1 MTSHEHE
8 AKNIPLDE
16 RVAYATVVGSMA
28 AADDV
33 VVPAEL
39 DRLKSLCRE
48 LGLPDAETQKVI
60 VTAEGRNSVAAR
72 RAMTHLA
79 GSDLRFTLYTDC
91 LLLAYADDTVAKA
104 EREMLD
110 GIAKAL
116 RIDDDRAKLLEEY
129 VSVARQAARPG
140 ADGDEAKAR
149 AEAIASKLA
158 ALGIPVGAVALT
170 SAAWLSVAGIT
181 TGLAA
186 VGAGLG
192 IATGF
197 GAVVGLGVGTL
208 YGVRWLHHKLV
219 QRSPDELKY
228 RYMQPDATIT
238 LREGCD
244 EFHSSIPGL
253 VTEDKVQ
260 SDKVK
265 KLFES
270 HDRCHVVFGCDTTLA
285 NEGFI
290 DTWTIFG
297 SDVDIKDYVDYLRTA
312 EIKQIFQEAGY
323 VRSLLESIKSSPRL
337 FEVFM
342 NARAMKKRWPFAG
355 SDAYLDTPLKD
366 IREEFGIV
374 LV

>member
-1 MTSHEHE
+1 MAHEHE
-8 AKNIPLDE
+8 ARNIPLAE

-33 VVPAEL
+33 VAPAEL
-39 DRLKSLCRE
+39 DKLKSLCKA
-48 LGLPDAETQKVI
+48 LGLPDGETQKVI
-60 VTAEGRNSVAAR
+60 VTAESRNGVAAQ
-72 RAMTHLA
+72 RAMTRLA
-79 GSDLRFTLYTDC
+79 QSDLRFTLYTDC
-91 LLLAYADDTVAKA
+91 LLLAYADETVVKQ
-104 EREMLD
+104 EREMLQ

-116 RIDDDRAKLLEEY
+116 QIDEAKAKLLEEY
-129 VSVARQAARPG
+129 VTVAREAARPD
-140 ADGDEAKAR
+140 ADHQVAKAR
-149 AEAIASKLA
+149 AEELASELA
-158 ALGIPVGAVALT
+158 AVGIPVGAVALT
-170 SAAWLSVAGIT
+170 SAAWLSAAGIT

-197 GAVVGLGVGTL
+197 GAIVGLGVGTL

-228 RYMQPDATIT
+228 KYMHPDAAMT
-238 LREGCD
+238 LREGAE
-244 EFHSSIPGL
+244 EFHSTIPGL
-253 VTEDKVQ
+253 LTEDKIQ

-265 KLFES
+265 ELFKH
-270 HDRCHVVFGCDTTLA
+270 HDRCHVVFGCDTSMA
-285 NEGFI
+285 NEGFV

-297 SDVDIKDYVDYLRTA
+297 SDVDLKDYLDYLKSP
-312 EIKQIFQEAGY
+312 EVKQLFQEIGFM
-323 VRSLLESIKSSPRL
+323 RSLLESVKSSPRL

-342 NARAMKKRWPFAG
+342 NARAMKKRWPFYG
-355 SDAYLDTPLKD
+355 SDAYLDRSLKD

>member
-8 AKNIPLDE
+8 ARSIPLAE

-33 VVPAEL
+33 VAPAEL
-39 DRLKSLCRE
+39 SKLKSLCKE
-48 LGLPDAETQKVI
+48 LGLPEGETQKVV
-60 VTAEGRNSVAAR
+60 VTAESRNGVAAE
-72 RAMTHLA
+72 RAMTSLA
-79 GSDLRFTLYTDC
+79 SSDLRFTLYTDC
-91 LLLAYADDTVAKA
+91 LMLAYADDKVVEQ
-104 EREMLD
+104 EREMLRA
-110 GIAKAL
+110 IAKAL
-116 RIDDDRAKLLEEY
+116 DIDDEKAKLLEEY
-129 VSVARQAARPG
+129 VTVARDAARPG
-140 ADGDEAKAR
+140 ADQKAAKAR
-149 AEAIASKLA
+149 AEALA
-158 ALGIPVGAVALT
+158 GQLATLGIPVGAVALT
-170 SAAWLSVAGIT
+170 SAAWLSAAGIT

-219 QRSPDELKY
+219 QRSPEEIKY
-228 RYMQPDATIT
+228 QYMHPGARIT
-238 LREGCD
+238 LREGET
-244 EFHSSIPGL
+244 EFHSTIPGL
-253 VTEDKVQ
+253 LADDSMS

-265 KLFES
+265 ELFRH
-270 HDRCHVVFGCDTTLA
+270 HDRCHVVFGCDTTTA
-285 NEGFI
+285 NEGFV

-297 SDVDIKDYVDYLRTA
+297 TDIDVKVYFDYLKSP
-312 EIKQIFQEAGY
+312 EVKKLFEEVGF
-323 VRSLLESIKSSPRL
+323 VRSLLESIRSSPRL

-342 NARAMKKRWPFAG
+342 NARAMKKRWPFFG
-355 SDAYLDTPLKD
+355 SEAYLDTPLED